1 MFHKSTEFIEFL
13 NIITEYT
20 EFIDNIL
27 KNYNCDILLFNLHH
41 TIYSIKNF
49 NDLLVF
55 IILYLLMYLLRNR
68 YSVILRSLK
77 L

>member
-41 TIYSIKNF
+41 TT
-49 NDLLVF
+49 
-55 IILYLLMYLLRNR
+55 LY
-68 YSVILRSLK
+68 IQ
-77 L
+77 